1 MILILSI
8 TNITEMTDME
18 KYFDFELKP
27 QQLKAFAALCSFIS
41 NSSEKV
47 FILKGYAGTGK
58 TTLMSGLIKR
68 ISEDKI
74 PFALLASTG
83 RAAKILSDK
92 TKKKANTI
100 HSHIYVFKNLSEDLE
115 KMSELQ
121 HNMSVDDKGQVTLI
135 FDLNPI
141 NSSTEKIYIID
152 EASMVSD
159 EIDKN
164 TSFAKFGTGNL
175 LGDILS
181 YDTNG
186 KFIFVGDPCQ
196 LPPIN
201 QTNSPALSASHISS
215 KYKLKTIEYE
225 MTDIIRQVNTSGII
239 EASFKLR
246 HLFHTNPTVKFANI
260 PVMGHNNIFIENSH
274 AGLLNR
280 YIDKIKSEGFNYST
294 LICQT
299 NKHCSDLN
307 KIIRSALHNNLERIC
322 VGDLLMVTQNNYLT
336 NLVNGDQ
343 IIVLKIGSNE
353 YRCGLSFL
361 QVEVEEISSKNKFNL
376 LLIEDILYSTSTN
389 LNTKQHKDLMIDY
402 FKRMKENGI
411 YQKDT
416 AFKDMMLK
424 DPYLN
429 ALKTVYGYALTCHKA
444 QGGEWNEVFLYL
456 DNKIHGIK
464 KPGIYQWLYTAV
476 TRAKEKLYIVNDWF
490 IK

>member
-1 MILILSI
+1 MSASK
-8 TNITEMTDME
+8 T
-18 KYFDFELKP
+18 YFDFDLKP
-27 QQLKAFAALCSFIS
+27 QQQKAFSALCNFIES
-41 NSSEKV
+41 TSEKI

-58 TTLMSGLIKR
+58 TTIISGLIKR
-68 ISEDKI
+68 LSEAEI

-92 TKKKANTI
+92 SQTSANTI
-100 HSHIYVFKNLSEDLE
+100 HSHIYLFKELSQDLE
-115 KMSELQ
+115 TLSELQ
-121 HNMSVDDKGQVTLI
+121 HNFEIDDNGQITLL

-141 NSSTEKIYIID
+141 NSEKEKIYIVD

-159 EIDKN
+159 VIDNN

-175 LGDILS
+175 LGDILK
-181 YDTNG
+181 YDTKG

-201 QTNSPALSASHISS
+201 QVNSPALSASHILS
-215 KYKLKTIEYE
+215 KYKFQTSEFE
-225 MTDIIRQVNTSGII
+225 MTDIIRQSDTNGII

-246 HLFHTNPTVKFANI
+246 NLFHSNPAVKFASLPLKGHSNI
-260 PVMGHNNIFIENSH
+260 IIENSH
-274 AGLLNR
+274 VSMVNK
-280 YIDKIKSEGFNYST
+280 YIDKIKSEGFKHST

-307 KIIRSALHNNLERIC
+307 KIIRSSIFYNRERIC
-322 VGDLLMVTQNNYLT
+322 EGDLLMVTQNNYLS

-343 IIVLKIGSNE
+343 IIVSKIGTNE
-353 YRCGLSFL
+353 FRCGLSFL
-361 QVEVEEISSKNKFNL
+361 QVEVEEISSKSKFNL
-376 LLIEDILYSTSTN
+376 LLIEDILYSTNTN
-389 LNTKQHKDLMIDY
+389 LNSKQHKDLMIDY
-402 FKRMKENGI
+402 FKRMRANGINQKNPIFKEN
-411 YQKDT
+411 
-416 AFKDMMLK
+416 MLK

-444 QGGEWNEVFLYL
+444 QGGEWDEVFLYL

-464 KPGIYQWLYTAV
+464 KPGIYQWIYTAI
-476 TRAKEKLYIVNDWF
+476 TRAKDNLHIVNDWF

>member
-1 MILILSI
+1 MILRSMVE
-8 TNITEMTDME
+8 TKT
-18 KYFDFELKP
+18 YFDFELKP
-27 QQLKAFAALCSFIS
+27 QQQKAFNALCRFVDSKVD
-41 NSSEKV
+41 KV

-68 ISEDKI
+68 LAEDKI
-74 PFALLASTG
+74 PCALLASTG

-92 TKKKANTI
+92 TKTIANTV
-100 HSHIYVFKNLSEDLE
+100 HSHIYVFNELSEDLE

-121 HNMSVDDKGQVTLI
+121 HNSEVDDKGQVALL
-135 FDLNPI
+135 FNLNPI
-141 NSSTEKIYIID
+141 SSDSEKIYIID

-159 EIDKN
+159 EVDKN
-164 TSFAKFGTGNL
+164 TSFAKFGTGDL

-181 YDTNG
+181 YDIKG

-201 QTNSPALSASHISS
+201 QTDSPALSASHISA
-215 KYKLKTIEYE
+215 KYNLQTSEFE
-225 MTDIIRQVNTSGII
+225 MTDIIRQATTNGII
-239 EASFKLR
+239 SVSFNLR
-246 HLFHTNPTVKFANI
+246 QLFHTNPSVKFASLPVKGHPNI
-260 PVMGHNNIFIENSH
+260 HIENSH
-274 AGLLNR
+274 AGMLNR
-280 YIDKIKSEGFNYST
+280 YIHKIKTDGFNHST

-307 KIIRSALHNNLERIC
+307 KVIRSSLQNNSERIC
-322 VGDLLMVTQNNYLT
+322 IGDLLMVTQNNYLS

-361 QVEVEEISSKNKFNL
+361 QVEVQEITSQSKYNL
-376 LLIEDILYSTSTN
+376 LLVEDILYSTWTN
-389 LNTKQHKDLMIDY
+389 LNTKQHKDLLIDY
-402 FKRMKENGI
+402 FKRMREKGINQKSKE
-411 YQKDT
+411 
-416 AFKDMMLK
+416 FKDNMLK

-429 ALKTVYGYALTCHKA
+429 ALKCVYGYALTCHKA

-456 DNKIHGIK
+456 DNKIHGIR
-464 KPGIYQWLYTAV
+464 KPGIYQWFYTAV
-476 TRAKEKLYIVNDWF
+476 TRAKENLHLVNDWF

>member
-1 MILILSI
+1 
-8 TNITEMTDME
+8 MT
-18 KYFDFELKP
+18 KTYFDFELKP
-27 QQLKAFAALCSFIS
+27 QQQKAFSALCSFIENKS
-41 NSSEKV
+41 DKV

-68 ISEDKI
+68 LSEDKI

-92 TKKKANTI
+92 AKTTANTI
-100 HSHIYVFKNLSEDLE
+100 HSHIYVFNELSEDLE

-121 HNMSVDDKGQVTLI
+121 HNMAFDDKGQITLM
-135 FDLNPI
+135 FNLNPI
-141 NSSTEKIYIID
+141 RSETEKIYIID
-152 EASMVSD
+152 EASMISD

-164 TSFAKFGTGNL
+164 TSFAKFGTGDL

-181 YDTNG
+181 YDSKG

-201 QTNSPALSASHISS
+201 QTNSPALTASHISA
-215 KYKLKTIEYE
+215 KYNFQAKQFE
-225 MTDIIRQVNTSGII
+225 MTDIIRQADKSGII

-246 HLFHTNPTVKFANI
+246 NLFHTNPNVKFANL
-260 PVMGHNNIFIENSH
+260 PVKGHNNIFIENSH
-274 AGLLNR
+274 AGMLNQ
-280 YIDKIKSEGFNYST
+280 YIEKIKNEGFSNST

-307 KIIRSALHNNLERIC
+307 KIIRSTLHNNRERIC
-322 VGDLLMVTQNNYLT
+322 KGDLLMVTQNNYLS

-343 IIVLKIGSNE
+343 IIILSIGRNE

-361 QVEVEEISSKNKFNL
+361 QVEVQEITSKNKFNL
-376 LLIEDILYSTSTN
+376 LLIEDILYSTWTN

-402 FKRMKENGI
+402 FKRMRDKGVK
-411 YQKDT
+411 QKDR
-416 AFKDMMLK
+416 AFNDNMLK

-444 QGGEWNEVFLYL
+444 QGGEWNDVFLYL
-456 DNKIHGIK
+456 DNKVHGIK

-476 TRAKEKLYIVNDWF
+476 TRAKENLHLVNDWF

>member
-1 MILILSI
+1 MPATKS
-8 TNITEMTDME
+8 
-18 KYFDFELKP
+18 YFDFELKP
-27 QQLKAFAALCSFIS
+27 QQQKAFSALCSFIEDKS
-41 NSSEKV
+41 QKV

-58 TTLMSGLIKR
+58 TTLMSGLIR
-68 ISEDKI
+68 YLSEDKI

-92 TKKKANTI
+92 TKTEAHTI
-100 HSHIYVFKNLSEDLE
+100 HSHMYVFNDLSEDLE
-115 KMSELQ
+115 QMSALQ
-121 HNMSVDDKGQVTLI
+121 GNMAVDDKGQVTLL

-141 NSSTEKIYIID
+141 KSESEKIYIID

-159 EIDKN
+159 QVDKN
-164 TSFAKFGTGNL
+164 ISFAKFGSGDL

-181 YDTNG
+181 YDSNG

-201 QTNSPALSASHISS
+201 QENSPALSAAYIAE
-215 KYKLKTIEYE
+215 KYTLRTGEFE
-225 MTDIIRQVNTSGII
+225 MTEIIRQADTNGII
-239 EASFKLR
+239 GASFKLR
-246 HLFHTNPTVKFANI
+246 NLFYLNPQVKFASLH
-260 PVMGHNNIFIENSH
+260 VKGHSNIFIENSH
-274 AGLLNR
+274 AGMLNN
-280 YIDKIKSEGFNYST
+280 YIERIRSEGFNHST

-307 KIIRSALHNNLERIC
+307 KVIRASLKNNNDKIC
-322 VGDLLMVTQNNYLT
+322 EGDLLMITQNNYLS

-343 IIVLKIGSNE
+343 IIVSQIGQRE
-353 YRCGLSFL
+353 YRCGLSFV
-361 QVEVEEISSKNKFNL
+361 QVEVEAISSKNKFNL
-376 LLIEDILYSTSTN
+376 LLIEDILYSTWTN

-402 FKRMKENGI
+402 FKRMKEKGI
-411 YQKDT
+411 KQKDK
-416 AFKDMMLK
+416 AFKENMLK

-476 TRAKEKLYIVNDWF
+476 TRAKENLHIVNDWF